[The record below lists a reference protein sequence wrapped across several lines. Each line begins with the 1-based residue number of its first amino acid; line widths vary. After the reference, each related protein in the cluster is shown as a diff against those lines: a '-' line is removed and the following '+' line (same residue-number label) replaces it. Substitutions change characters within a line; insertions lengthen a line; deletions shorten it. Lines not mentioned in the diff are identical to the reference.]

1 MDNDPP
7 LINLLNNDNQ
17 ERSIKTND
25 DINVQTT
32 TSNILNDNNDSPLA
46 NQQNLDTGIT
56 STLLLAVFAAIS
68 GTSFHF
74 GYASGVLNAPQDVIE
89 AFINETIHRRDNTTN
104 ISQSTITLI
113 FSLAVSIFALG
124 GMIGGLFGGFIT
136 NRLGRK
142 GGMFLNN
149 VISSIACVLMFLSKL
164 IYSYELLIGGRFLIG
179 LACGYG
185 SSVAPT
191 YINEISPR
199 NLRGTLG
206 ASFQLGIVG
215 TLFVSQAIS
224 LHSVLGSEDKWHYAL
239 GLPIVFS
246 VMQVI
251 LLFFVPESPKY
262 LLIKK
267 NNIIDAEKG

>member
-1 MDNDPP
+1 MNNDPP
-7 LINLLNNDNQ
+7 LTNLLDNGNQ
-17 ERSIKTND
+17 DRSIKTND
-25 DINVQTT
+25 DMNIQTS
-32 TSNILNDNNDSPLA
+32 TSSSLYDNNPPVE
-46 NQQNLDTGIT
+46 NQPKHNTRITG
-56 STLLLAVFAAIS
+56 TLLLAVLAAIS

-74 GYASGVLNAPQDVIE
+74 GYASGV
-89 AFINETIHRRDNTTN
+89 
-104 ISQSTITLI
+104 

-124 GMIGGLFGGFIT
+124 GMIGGLFGGIIT

-142 GGMFLNN
+142 GGMYLNN
-149 VISSIACVLMFLSKL
+149 VISSIACICMFLSKP
-164 IYSYELLIGGRFLIG
+164 IYSYELLIIGRFLIG

-215 TLFVSQAIS
+215 ILFVSQAIS
-224 LHSVLGSEDKWHYAL
+224 LHSILGSEDKWHYAL
-239 GLPIVFS
+239 GLPIAFS
-246 VMQVI
+246 IMQVI

-262 LLIKK
+262 LLIKR
-267 NNIIDAEKG
+267 NNLIDADKG

>member
-1 MDNDPP
+1 MNNDPP
-7 LINLLNNDNQ
+7 LTNLLDSDNQ
-17 ERSIKTND
+17 ETSIKTND
-25 DINVQTT
+25 DRNDPLSA
-32 TSNILNDNNDSPLA
+32 SNILNDNDNPPLE
-46 NQQNLDTGIT
+46 NRQNHHTGIT
-56 STLLLAVFAAIS
+56 NTLLLSVIAAIS

-89 AFINETIHRRDNTTN
+89 AFINETNYRREKTANM
-104 ISQSTITLI
+104 SQSIITLI
-113 FSLAVSIFALG
+113 FSLAVSIFAVG
-124 GMIGGLFGGFIT
+124 GMVGGLFGGYIT

-142 GGMFLNN
+142 GGMYLNN
-149 VISSIACVLMFLSKL
+149 IISSIACILMFLSKPV
-164 IYSYELLIGGRFLIG
+164 YSYELLIIGRFLIG

-185 SSVAPT
+185 TSVAPT

-206 ASFQLGIVG
+206 SSFQLGIVAM
-215 TLFVSQAIS
+215 LCVSQAIS
-224 LHSVLGSEDKWHYAL
+224 LHAVLGSEDKWHYAL

-246 VMQVI
+246 IIQVI

-267 NNIIDAEKG
+267 NNLIDAEKG

>member
-1 MDNDPP
+1 MNNDPP
-7 LINLLNNDNQ
+7 LTNLLDNGNQ
-17 ERSIKTND
+17 DRSIKTND
-25 DINVQTT
+25 DMNIQTS
-32 TSNILNDNNDSPLA
+32 TSSSLYDNNPPVE
-46 NQQNLDTGIT
+46 NQPKHNTRITG
-56 STLLLAVFAAIS
+56 TLLLAVLAAIS

-89 AFINETIHRRDNTTN
+89 AFINETNHRRDKTANM
-104 ISQSTITLI
+104 SQSTITLI

-124 GMIGGLFGGFIT
+124 GMIGGLFGGIIT

-142 GGMFLNN
+142 GGMYLNN
-149 VISSIACVLMFLSKL
+149 VISSIACICMFLSKP
-164 IYSYELLIGGRFLIG
+164 IYSYELLIIGRFLIG

-215 TLFVSQAIS
+215 ILFVSQAIS
-224 LHSVLGSEDKWHYAL
+224 LHSILGSEDKWHYAL
-239 GLPIVFS
+239 GLPIAFS
-246 VMQVI
+246 IMQVI

-262 LLIKK
+262 LLIKR
-267 NNIIDAEKG
+267 NNLIDADKG

>member
-74 GYASGVLNAPQDVIE
+74 GYASGV
-89 AFINETIHRRDNTTN
+89 
-104 ISQSTITLI
+104 